1 LTFTKKYAII
11 SSVLKVHKYS
21 FNKANTM
28 TKELETYF
36 NNYFELFRS
45 EGWKQLISDLQNNG
59 VNINSVELTKDAN
72 DLYFRKGQ
80 INILGTVLNLE
91 NQITNAH
98 SEALTEQPS
107 QEDFEL

>member
-1 LTFTKKYAII
+1 MTFTKKYAII

-21 FNKANTM
+21 FNKV
-28 TKELETYF
+28 
-36 NNYFELFRS
+36 
-45 EGWKQLISDLQNNG
+45 NG